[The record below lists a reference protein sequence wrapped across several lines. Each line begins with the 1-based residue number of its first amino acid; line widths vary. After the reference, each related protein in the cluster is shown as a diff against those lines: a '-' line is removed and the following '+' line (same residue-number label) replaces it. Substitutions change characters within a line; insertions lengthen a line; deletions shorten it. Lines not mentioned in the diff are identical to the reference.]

1 MGKRTI
7 EISID
12 KFAELIRKASVYDI
26 YAEYVKNSS
35 YPSELEKTLFVKE
48 VEGWSSQGEQ

>member
-1 MGKRTI
+1 MGKQTI

-12 KFAELIRKASVYDI
+12 EFAELIRKASVYDV

-35 YPSELEKTLFVKE
+35 YSSELEKTLFVKE
-48 VEGWSSQGEQ
+48 VEGWSSQGE